1 MVVQFATARAP
12 DAIASSSRAFSRRS
26 SALSASAILPSAAEK
41 FIPCYVLCYSNKS
54 SSSSCGSFFLSNQ
67 QMYPRVLYS
76 LEIGRNQMLM

>member
-41 FIPCYVLCYSNKS
+41 FIPCYVLYSNKS

>member
-41 FIPCYVLCYSNKS
+41 FIPVLPKFKFKLWV
-54 SSSSCGSFFLSNQ
+54 FFFEQPANV
-67 QMYPRVLYS
+67 P
-76 LEIGRNQMLM
+76 

>member
-41 FIPCYVLCYSNKS
+41 FNLCYVLYTQYKRQKFKFKLWV
-54 SSSSCGSFFLSNQ
+54 FFFEQPANV
-67 QMYPRVLYS
+67 P
-76 LEIGRNQMLM
+76 